1 MKWNQTNRNV
11 SNELITRIPNEKLV
25 KNKDLAPIKHGIDS
39 TISLLQ
45 VQIKLRLENFFSKVP
60 FFENKTSRTNMPK
73 ESIESFKDVLK
84 YR

>member
-45 VQIKLRLENFFSKVP
+45 VQIKLRLENFFSEVP
-60 FFENKTSRTNMPK
+60 FFENKTNRTNMPR

>member
-45 VQIKLRLENFFSKVP
+45 VQIKLRLENFFSKVT
-60 FFENKTSRTNMPK
+60 FFENKTNRTNMPR

>member
-1 MKWNQTNRNV
+1 MNRNV

-45 VQIKLRLENFFSKVP
+45 VQIKLRLENFFSEVA
-60 FFENKTSRTNMPK
+60 FFENKTNRTNMPR
-73 ESIESFKDVLK
+73 ESIENF
-84 YR
+84 

>member
-45 VQIKLRLENFFSKVP
+45 VQIKLRLENFFSKVH
-60 FFENKTSRTNMPK
+60 FFENKTNRTNMPR